1 MAFAALVLAGL
12 DGIQNKIDPRDPLDK
27 DIYSLSPEELK
38 DVPRMPGS
46 LEEALAE
53 LDKDH
58 EYLLKGDV
66 FTRDV
71 LDMHAEY
78 KYEQEINPI
87 RLRPHPYEF
96 HLYYDI

>member
-1 MAFAALVLAGL
+1 
-12 DGIQNKIDPRDPLDK
+12 
-27 DIYSLSPEELK
+27 LSPEELK

-53 LDKDH
+53 LDRDH
-58 EYLLKGDV
+58 AFLLKGDV

-71 LDMHAEY
+71 LDMWTEY
-78 KYEQEINPI
+78 KMEQEINQL
-87 RLRPHPYEF
+87 RLRPHPYEY